1 MTKFLVSSIGWIYLV
16 IVLDWYTKKI
26 VGWNISL
33 TSFMRDMATL
43 GIEHSPSQVMT
54 IQKAMQKQNRGV
66 SRVMR
71 TAKEI
76 IWLNEFASF
85 EEAKEKIG
93 RWIQEDYNK
102 LYGHSQPG
110 YMSPFVAKVTVEEF
124 GAKLT
129 VTSPPKEERIRK
141 AA

>member
-1 MTKFLVSSIGWIYLV
+1 
-16 IVLDWYTKKI
+16 
-26 VGWNISL
+26 
-33 TSFMRDMATL
+33 
-43 GIEHSPSQVMT
+43 
-54 IQKAMQKQNRGV
+54 
-66 SRVMR
+66 MR

-93 RWIQEDYNK
+93 KWIQEDYNK
-102 LYGHSQPG
+102 LYVHSQLG

-124 GAKLT
+124 EAKI
-129 VTSPPKEERIRK
+129 EEKRIRK